1 MIKGSLEMD
10 YFLEEILSQ
19 PRVLR
24 TTLDSYL
31 KDESLLRSVARVME
45 QGGYRLVLLTG
56 MGSSYFAHY
65 PACIYLNEHGLSAI
79 MVEASE
85 LLHYYKDLISDQV
98 LVVIVSQSGETV
110 EVKKLLGEVRG
121 STSIVSLTN
130 DAENYLATNSDLPLF
145 LYAGQECAPAS
156 KTHTATIAALLLLAM
171 YLTSGMDEQGVEGLY
186 TAVEAIESFL
196 ARWREKIDTVFDF
209 LGKVDYLSLLGRGP
223 SVASAMAGA
232 LILKEAAKM
241 RAEGM
246 SAGQFRH
253 GPLEAV
259 SPEFA
264 AIVFA
269 MQGRTRDINLRLAQD
284 IAEFGGKVVIIG
296 SDEELQGERI
306 FNLRLP
312 LLDEFY
318 SPLLEIVPIQL
329 LSWRIATEKGLQPG
343 KFDKAKKV
351 TLYE

>member
-1 MIKGSLEMD
+1 MD

-24 TTLDSYL
+24 ATLDRYL
-31 KDESLLRSVARVME
+31 EDGSLLQPVANMME
-45 QGGYRLVLLTG
+45 RGGYQLLLLTG
-56 MGSSYFAHY
+56 MGSSYFAFY

-85 LLHYYKDLISDQV
+85 LLHYYRNLVSDRV
-98 LVVIVSQSGETV
+98 LVVIASQSGETA
-110 EVKKLLGEVRG
+110 EVKKLSAEVRG
-121 STSIVSLTN
+121 MTSIVSVTN
-130 DAENYLATNSDLPLF
+130 DAQNNLARNSDLPLF
-145 LYAGQECAPAS
+145 LYAGQESGPAS
-156 KTHTATIAALLLLAM
+156 KTHTATISVLLLLAM
-171 YLTSGMDEQGVEGLY
+171 YLTSTMNKQRVEGLY
-186 TAVEAIESFL
+186 ATVQAMECFL
-196 ARWREKIDTVFDF
+196 ERWKEKIDAVFDF
-209 LGKVDYLSLLGRGP
+209 LGRVDYLTLLGRGP

-241 RAEGM
+241 RAEGI

-259 SPEFA
+259 APGFA
-264 AIVFA
+264 TVVFA
-269 MQGRTRDINLRLAQD
+269 TPGRTRDINLRLAHD
-284 IAEFGGKVVIIG
+284 IVEFGGKVVIIG
-296 SDEELQGERI
+296 SDEELKGERI
-306 FNLRLP
+306 FNLMLP
-312 LLDEFY
+312 SLDEFY

-329 LSWRIATEKGLQPG
+329 LSWGIAREKGLEPG